1 MRLTV
6 NGRTS
11 SSSGRISNFNRNLTC
26 RACIL
31 IRNSCALAPTTSNC
45 LACNIDSILS
55 VTLAGISTSSSICN
69 RTILIK
75 IICLIFCR
83 TFSRITI
90 RGHNGCHNSSITG
103 TDVSFVGC
111 DSCLIQRRSKGRDSN
126 SDEDCDDCNNNQHFH
141 ERKALLILH
150 LTHFVH
156 HRNHS
161 PIH

>member
-1 MRLTV
+1 MRLAFTC
-6 NGRTS
+6 RF
-11 SSSGRISNFNRNLTC
+11 SNFNRNLTC
-26 RACIL
+26 RAFII
-31 IRNSCALAPTTSNC
+31 IRNSCALAPTIFNC
-45 LACNIDSILS
+45 LACNINITLG
-55 VTLAGISTSSSICN
+55 VTLAGISTTSSSTSSSLCN

-75 IICLIFCR
+75 TICLLFCR

-90 RGHNGCHNSSITG
+90 RSHNGCHNSSITG

-111 DSCLIQRRSKGRDSN
+111 NSCLIQGICKDRDSN

-156 HRNHS
+156 HKNHS